1 MVFKA
6 VNLRKHI
13 KFTSMKR
20 HATAVW
26 KGSLK
31 EGAGHL
37 STQSGTLE
45 KTQYSF
51 KSRFEEG
58 VGTNPEELVA
68 AAHSGCFTMQLSAYI
83 SEEASYEIESIETK
97 CDINLLEGKIVSSH
111 LTVSA
116 KVKGITNDAFQEL
129 VTKAELNCPI
139 SKLLDTE
146 ITTTA
151 TLV

>member
-1 MVFKA
+1 
-6 VNLRKHI
+6 
-13 KFTSMKR
+13 MKT
-20 HATAVW
+20 HATAIW
-26 KGSLK
+26 NGSLK

-37 STQSGTLE
+37 STQSGILE

-58 VGTNPEELVA
+58 IGTNPEELVA

-83 SEEASYEIESIETK
+83 TEGGFEIDSIETK

-116 KVKGITNDAFQEL
+116 KIKDISNETFQEL
-129 VTKAELNCPI
+129 VTKAEANCPI
-139 SKLLDTE
+139 SKLFDTE
-146 ITTTA
+146 ISTEA
-151 TLV
+151 SLV

>member
-1 MVFKA
+1 
-6 VNLRKHI
+6 
-13 KFTSMKR
+13 MKR

-37 STQSGTLE
+37 STQSGTLV

-83 SEEASYEIESIETK
+83 TEAGFEIESIETK
-97 CDINLLEGKIVSSH
+97 CDINLLEGRIVSSH

-116 KVKGITNDAFQEL
+116 KIKGISNETFQEL
-129 VTKAELNCPI
+129 VTKAEGNCPI
-139 SKLLDTE
+139 SKLFNTQISTE
-146 ITTTA
+146 A
-151 TLV
+151 SLV

>member
-1 MVFKA
+1 
-6 VNLRKHI
+6 
-13 KFTSMKR
+13 MKR

-83 SEEASYEIESIETK
+83 TEGGFEIESIETK
-97 CDINLLEGKIVSSH
+97 CDINLLEGKIVSSD

-116 KVKGITNDAFQEL
+116 KVKGITNDVFQEL
-129 VTKAELNCPI
+129 VTKAETNCPI
-139 SKLLDTE
+139 SKLFDTE
-146 ITTTA
+146 ISTKA
-151 TLV
+151 TLS